1 MDDVDSVRCVSCFEV
16 LFLRLGGG
24 ENVSSLFTQH
34 LPSSVTRDAACLVRC
49 EHGVVDERLTPSPH
63 RRIKQDSGV
72 LGENHLIVKVLADAE
87 QGVQFASLQRTRKDR
102 KNRAK
107 VNTVVNK
114 QAAPTKSVGL
124 RQHNKHSEFTRC
136 VFRLAS
142 ARQLAQ
148 LPHRKTY

>member
-1 MDDVDSVRCVSCFEV
+1 MDDADSVTCVSCFEV
-16 LFLRLGGG
+16 LFLRL
-24 ENVSSLFTQH
+24 VASRLFTQQH
-34 LPSSVTRDAACLVRC
+34 LPSSVARDAACLVRC

-102 KNRAK
+102 AK

-114 QAAPTKSVGL
+114 TS
-124 RQHNKHSEFTRC
+124 STD
-136 VFRLAS
+136 
-142 ARQLAQ
+142 
-148 LPHRKTY
+148 